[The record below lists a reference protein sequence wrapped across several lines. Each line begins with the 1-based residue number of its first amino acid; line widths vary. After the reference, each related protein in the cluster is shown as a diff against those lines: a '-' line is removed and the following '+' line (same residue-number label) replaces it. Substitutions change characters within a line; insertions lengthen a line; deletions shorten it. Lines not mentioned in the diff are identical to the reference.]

1 MLYLSQFLSTDVQKK
16 GAQSGVRQLLPL
28 SMSKKSRQKMKTSPK
43 KNWFWPLKR
52 GVGGGVTSTF
62 WSKLKTNIPNGLLM
76 ARFPIKSGV
85 KVDFGAPFDFFFF
98 SCLAP
103 KWAIPAMFPHPQE
116 AWGWPNPQKV
126 YGGSLQVH
134 SLGLLPFTTSV
145 VNFRHFRPDFFFFS
159 INLNWGRA
167 GLISWDDVEK

>member
-1 MLYLSQFLSTDVQKK
+1 MLYLSQFLSADVQKK
-16 GAQSGVRQLLPL
+16 GAQSGTRQLLPL

-52 GVGGGVTSTF
+52 GVGGGLTSTF

-98 SCLAP
+98 FPVWRPNGQSPPCFPTHRRHEGGPTP
-103 KWAIPAMFPHPQE
+103 KKFTEAHYKSIPLVCYRSQPRLWTF
-116 AWGWPNPQKV
+116 V
-126 YGGSLQVH
+126 IFDL
-134 SLGLLPFTTSV
+134 
-145 VNFRHFRPDFFFFS
+145 FFWKK
-159 INLNWGRA
+159 I
-167 GLISWDDVEK
+167 V